1 MACLGIPMKK
11 ITNFTNMENTQ
22 IIITGKD
29 IAVIEAM
36 LAEMPYKF
44 ALPLIN
50 ELNKHIKPIEV
61 EQEEVVTEDGF

>member
-1 MACLGIPMKK
+1 
-11 ITNFTNMENTQ
+11 MENTQ
-22 IIITGKD
+22 IVITGKD

-44 ALPLIN
+44 ALPLVH

>member
-1 MACLGIPMKK
+1 
-11 ITNFTNMENTQ
+11 MENTQ
-22 IIITGKD
+22 ILITGKD